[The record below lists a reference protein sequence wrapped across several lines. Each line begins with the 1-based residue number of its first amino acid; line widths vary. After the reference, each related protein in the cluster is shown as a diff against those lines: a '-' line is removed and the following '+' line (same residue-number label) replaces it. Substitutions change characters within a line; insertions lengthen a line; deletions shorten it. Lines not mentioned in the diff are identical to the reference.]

1 MRPTRFPP
9 PGYLCRPANGTPC
22 ARRTLM
28 DRNSIIGFALIAA
41 ILIGY
46 TVWTAPSSEELARA
60 QREQDSLAQLEL
72 EKKAAEAEQAARIEP
87 VVPPVDALLAAV
99 PDSLRDSVNV
109 DSLRDLA
116 LVQRYGIFHPAV
128 SGPTEQVLIEN
139 DKLQIGINTH
149 GGRPEVIRLKDY
161 RTYAGQ
167 PLLLQD
173 PDTGSYAY
181 RFFLGNLDLS
191 TADLHFTPRQLGPGT
206 VQLKAATTDPN
217 KYLLLTYSLDS
228 SGHFLH
234 TDLKLV
240 GLEQE
245 VDPASL
251 FFQWDLY
258 GQPQEKHLPS
268 QRQKSSIYFKYFN
281 DDRDYLSETE
291 EEDSE
296 ALQGRTN
303 WVAFKQDFFTV
314 AMVSDKG
321 FSGSGS
327 EVAVAWTEADTA
339 YNKRYHAKLFFDQG
353 RAATVELPM
362 RLYLGP
368 NHYNTLRRTG
378 IDQFDRI
385 IDLGW
390 GIFGWMNRWLVIPIF
405 NFLDRFELSY
415 GIIILVLTIA
425 IKLLLMPLTWK
436 NFVSSARMRALK
448 PEMDAINAKHK
459 DADPLKK
466 QQAVMDLYRKA
477 GVNPASG
484 CVPMLIQ
491 LPILYAMFRFFPSSI
506 ELRQEPFLWADDLSS
521 FDSILD
527 LPFTIPFYGDHVSLF
542 TLLMAA
548 STIVYSLINQQ
559 QMPQQQG
566 MPSMKLMIWMFPIM
580 MLFFMNSFSSGLSY
594 YYLLANL
601 ISILQMTVMKNWF
614 VDEDK
619 IRAQLVQNMKTPR
632 KKSKW
637 QQRLDEL
644 QKQQQQARRR

>member
-1 MRPTRFPP
+1 
-9 PGYLCRPANGTPC
+9 
-22 ARRTLM
+22 M
-28 DRNSIIGFALIAA
+28 DRNSIIGFVLIAA

-72 EKKAAEAEQAARIEP
+72 EKKAAEAEQAARVEP
-87 VVPPVDALLAAV
+87 PVPPVDALLAAV

-109 DSLRDLA
+109 DSLRDVA
-116 LVQRYGIFHPAV
+116 LVQRYGIFHTAV
-128 SGPTEQVLIEN
+128 TGAGEQVLLEN
-139 DKLQIGINTH
+139 DKLQIGISTH
-149 GGRPEVIRLKDY
+149 GGRPGVIRLKDQ
-161 RTYAGQ
+161 RTYHGE

-173 PDTGSYAY
+173 PDTGDFGY
-181 RFFLGNLDLS
+181 RFFLGNLDLN
-191 TADLHFTPRQLGPGT
+191 TADLHFTATRTGPGS
-206 VQLKAATTDPN
+206 VQLKAASSEPG
-217 KYLLLTYSLDS
+217 KYLLLTYRLDS
-228 SGHFLH
+228 SGYFLH

-245 VDPASL
+245 VDPTNL

-258 GQPQEKHLPS
+258 GQPKEKYLPNE
-268 QRQKSSIYFKYFN
+268 RQKSSIYFKYLN

-291 EEDSE
+291 EED
-296 ALQGRTN
+296 AATLQGRTN

-327 EVAVAWTEADTA
+327 EIAVSWSEADTLHT
-339 YNKRYHAKLFFDQG
+339 KRYRAKLFFDQQRG
-353 RAATVELPM
+353 ASVDLPM

-368 NHYNTLRRTG
+368 NHYNTLRGTG

-405 NFLDRFELSY
+405 NFLDRFHLSY
-415 GIIILVLTIA
+415 GLIILVLTIA

-436 NFVSSARMRALK
+436 NFIASARMRALK
-448 PEMDAINAKHK
+448 PEMDAINAKNK

-506 ELRQEPFLWADDLSS
+506 ELRQEAFLWADDLSS
-521 FDSILD
+521 YDSILD
-527 LPFTIPFYGDHVSLF
+527 LGFTVPFYGDHISLF

-566 MPSMKLMIWMFPIM
+566 MPSMKLMIWLFPIM
-580 MLFFMNSFSSGLSY
+580 MLFFMNNFSAGLSY

-614 VDEDK
+614 VDEEK
-619 IRAQLVQNMKTPR
+619 IRAELLQNMRSPR
-632 KKSKW
+632 KKSRW
-637 QQRLDEL
+637 QQRLEEL
-644 QKQQQQARRR
+644 QKQQQARRR